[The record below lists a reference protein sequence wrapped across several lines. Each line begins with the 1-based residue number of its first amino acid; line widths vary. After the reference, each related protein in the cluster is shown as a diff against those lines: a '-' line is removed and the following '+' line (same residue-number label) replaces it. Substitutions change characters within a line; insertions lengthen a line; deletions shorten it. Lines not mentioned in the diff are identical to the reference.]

1 MGQINFKKTF
11 EFSSFSEIFYYGMT
25 RLRSTSL
32 LVFIQCQYTISILKK
47 NNTGENLFKRYSKF
61 QTFDEIFYCGTNL
74 DVFMQCQHTKTL

>member
-11 EFSSFSEIFYYGMT
+11 EFSSFSEIFCYGMT

-47 NNTGENLFKRYSKF
+47 NNMGENLFKKYSKF
-61 QTFDEIFYCGTNL
+61 QTFHEIFYCGTNL

>member
-1 MGQINFKKTF
+1 MGQINFEKPF
-11 EFSSFSEIFYYGMT
+11 EFSSFSEIFYHGMT

-47 NNTGENLFKRYSKF
+47 NNMGENLFKKYSKF
-61 QTFDEIFYCGTNL
+61 QTFDEIFDCGTNL